1 MEANKNIVIRNAPYC
16 TGTYFKCRIFGEE
29 KDNASD
35 DIDTLYG
42 TIFEREMSED
52 ELANYLL
59 GLKTIYDIK
68 FNQLFSIFE
77 NMIAK
82 GMIRDA

>member
-1 MEANKNIVIRNAPYC
+1 MNRFDLEQSIL
-16 TGTYFKCRIFGEE
+16 KCWTIT
-29 KDNASD
+29 D

-42 TIFEREMSED
+42 TVFEREMSKD

>member
-1 MEANKNIVIRNAPYC
+1 MNRFDLEQSIL
-16 TGTYFKCRIFGEE
+16 KCWSIT
-29 KDNASD
+29 D

-42 TIFEREMSED
+42 TVFEREMSKD

-59 GLKTIYDIK
+59 GLKTIYDVK

>member
-1 MEANKNIVIRNAPYC
+1 MTRFDLEQSILKCWNI
-16 TGTYFKCRIFGEE
+16 T
-29 KDNASD
+29 D

-42 TIFEREMSED
+42 TVFEREMSKD

-59 GLKTIYDIK
+59 GLKTIYDVK